1 MPVVPGLAAFEQRLY
16 IARDKSSARLI
27 SQINPRPSRE
37 NHEAITKADQIEDV
51 DEKPSGSGDKTA
63 EPKPSNLRDCSAAAD
78 RRQRAL
84 VDVTKRLRR
93 LAPNRMHHIARGVP
107 SFLHSGR
114 SQAGNRFAIRLENR
128 GQVPN
133 HEHVRQ
139 KSLPFP
145 ESKLIRR

>member
-1 MPVVPGLAAFEQRLY
+1 VLVVTGLAALEQWLDV
-16 IARDKSSARLI
+16 ARDESRARLI
-27 SQINPRPSRE
+27 AEVDPRPSRH

-51 DEKPSGSGDKTA
+51 DEQPSDPRDKTA
-63 EPKPSNLRDCSAAAD
+63 EPKPSDLRDCRAAAD

-107 SFLHSGR
+107 SFLHSGG
-114 SQAGNRFAIRLENR
+114 SQAGNRFAIRPENR

-133 HEHVRQ
+133 HEHA
-139 KSLPFP
+139 
-145 ESKLIRR
+145 RRAGAPKGRG